1 MLGNGTKVALRSFG
15 AREAL
20 NDLPDVCGGRRVRA
34 RPIEADPVVR

>member
-20 NDLPDVCGGRRVRA
+20 NDLPDVAAAAGG
-34 RPIEADPVVR
+34 